1 MDLSW
6 ISLYLEC
13 RQNLTHLNG
22 RNVRRELK
30 YSVKGV
36 CLGQIIPH
44 SSNRISR
51 SISIKALTY
60 CKLQC
65 EYYYWNHFAVMRNN
79 CRLRCQWITRDT
91 KALLKVIRHQYQI
104 LLQGMSVY
112 PPKTYDPFLMMVTV
126 LFLWSHFWWKI
137 VSLQPCEVA
146 R

>member
-6 ISLYLEC
+6 IYILRMSSEFNSFE
-13 RQNLTHLNG
+13 R
-22 RNVRRELK
+22 VKRRELK

-44 SSNRISR
+44 SSNRISP
-51 SISIKALTY
+51 SISIKALAY
-60 CKLQC
+60 CKQQC
-65 EYYYWNHFAVMRNN
+65 EYYYWNHFAVMRKN
-79 CRLRCQWITRDT
+79 CRLRCHWNTRGT
-91 KALLKVIRHQYQI
+91 TSLLKVIKHQHQI

-126 LFLWSHFWWKI
+126 FLLWSHFWWKI
-137 VSLQPCEVA
+137 VLLQPCEVP